1 MILRKPYALLIKYF
15 KVIHLF
21 VCFIVGYLI
30 YKTSDVLDFFNTY
43 TSSVESVVGQSTIK
57 SLLGGVS
64 IALPLLIVIIAIAII
79 YLMRYKKK
87 PVLFYIITIISYL
100 FTTGVFYYA
109 NGILNSMYI
118 QVVDIRIAL
127 LVRDLITAVMILEW
141 FTLIIFAVRATGF
154 DIKKFNFGQDLEDL
168 NIDAKDRE
176 EFEINIEI
184 DTDKLKRGWNRQL
197 RHGRYIYKENTFL
210 INVVLGIIVVGGL
223 GYGIYQF
230 AFKNKALS
238 ENTSFFANGFTM
250 QITGSYITD
259 KAGNGTVID
268 KNNAYVL
275 LTMNVTNGYSTERK
289 FDTARP
295 VLVVGGKKYYSDYE
309 KAELLEEFGE
319 AYYGET
325 LDTKPHDYLFIYEIP
340 KKETLKSMQFQYID
354 EGTEVGEYDITR
366 IALNPIDLTGNKQEK
381 AVKLGKTIEFE
392 DSILQGS
399 TLKINQI
406 QIADKFQLKYNF
418 CISDNECIPSTEYL
432 TPTVDEYEKY
442 ILKVNGTFK
451 LGKDAKIES
460 LSLAKLLE
468 RYGKLVYTIDGKE
481 KETNIALKEV
491 RPKRVSLKDEGYV
504 EVLSEV
510 KDASKIDLKL
520 SVYDTTYTYH
530 LK

>member
-1 MILRKPYALLIKYF
+1 
-15 KVIHLF
+15 
-21 VCFIVGYLI
+21 
-30 YKTSDVLDFFNTY
+30 
-43 TSSVESVVGQSTIK
+43 
-57 SLLGGVS
+57 
-64 IALPLLIVIIAIAII
+64 
-79 YLMRYKKK
+79 
-87 PVLFYIITIISYL
+87 
-100 FTTGVFYYA
+100 
-109 NGILNSMYI
+109 
-118 QVVDIRIAL
+118 
-127 LVRDLITAVMILEW
+127 
-141 FTLIIFAVRATGF
+141 
-154 DIKKFNFGQDLEDL
+154 
-168 NIDAKDRE
+168 
-176 EFEINIEI
+176 
-184 DTDKLKRGWNRQL
+184 
-197 RHGRYIYKENTFL
+197 
-210 INVVLGIIVVGGL
+210 
-223 GYGIYQF
+223 
-230 AFKNKALS
+230 
-238 ENTSFFANGFTM
+238 
-250 QITGSYITD
+250 
-259 KAGNGTVID
+259 
-268 KNNAYVL
+268 
-275 LTMNVTNGYSTERK
+275 
-289 FDTARP
+289 
-295 VLVVGGKKYYSDYE
+295 
-309 KAELLEEFGE
+309 
-319 AYYGET
+319 
-325 LDTKPHDYLFIYEIP
+325 
-340 KKETLKSMQFQYID
+340 MQFQYID

>member
-21 VCFIVGYLI
+21 VCFIIGYLI

-210 INVVLGIIVVGGL
+210 INVVLGIIVVGGF

-309 KAELLEEFGE
+309 NAELLEEFGE

>member
-21 VCFIVGYLI
+21 VCFVIGYLI
-30 YKTSDVLDFFNTY
+30 YKTSSVLNFFNTY

-57 SLLGGVS
+57 DLLSGVS
-64 IALPLLIVIIAIAII
+64 IVLPLLIVIISIAVI

-87 PVLFYIITIISYL
+87 PVLFYLITILSYL

-154 DIKKFNFGQDLEDL
+154 DIKKFNFGQDLEEL
-168 NIDAKDRE
+168 NVDAKDRE

-184 DTDKLKRGWNRQL
+184 DTDKLKRGWNRNL
-197 RHGRYIYKENTFL
+197 RHGKYIYKENKYL
-210 INVVLGIIVVGGL
+210 INVILAVIIVGGL
-223 GYGIYQF
+223 GYGIYRF
-230 AFKNKALS
+230 GFKNKALS
-238 ENTSFFANGFTM
+238 ENTSFFANGFTL

-275 LTMNVTNGYSTERK
+275 ITMNVTNGYTTERK